1 MAKIY
6 CSHCEKEIEK
16 EEEFIIAGDS
26 QIYCRD
32 CIEENTFTTYSVGGE
47 VVGDENDTEEYDT
60 IEQFEKSLKDEVKH
74 WESYVEEYEKT
85 DDKNMID
92 FYKRKLS
99 SAKSRYN
106 ELFGEDDEEMSR
118 INEKIIKR

>member
-16 EEEFIIAGDS
+16 EEEFIIAGDN

-32 CIEENTFTTYSVGGE
+32 CIEENNFTTYSVGGE
-47 VVGDENDTEEYDT
+47 VVGDENNTEEYDT
-60 IEQFEKSLKDEVKH
+60 IEQFEKSLKDEIKH

-99 SAKSRYN
+99 SAKNRYN

>member
-16 EEEFIIAGDS
+16 EEEFIIAGDN

-32 CIEENTFTTYSVGGE
+32 CVKENTFTTYSVGSE

-60 IEQFEKSLKDEVKH
+60 IEQFEKSLKDEIKH

-85 DDKNMID
+85 DDEHMLD

-106 ELFGEDDEEMSR
+106 ELFGEDDE
-118 INEKIIKR
+118 

>member
-1 MAKIY
+1 MNKIY
-6 CSHCEKEIEK
+6 CSHCGKEIK
-16 EEEFIIAGDS
+16 KDEEFIVASDNEV
-26 QIYCRD
+26 YCRD
-32 CIEENTFTTYSVGGE
+32 CVEENTFTTYSVGGE

-60 IEQFEKSLKDEVKH
+60 IEKFEKSLKDEIKH

-85 DDKNMID
+85 DYKNMID

-106 ELFGEDDEEMSR
+106 EIFEESEEVR
-118 INEKIIKR
+118 